1 MIVSFDAVSG
11 RDHVT
16 RRTRTALA
24 VGVLALAGGGA
35 YAWHLW
41 RSPSTDLRE
50 QLLQQTPA
58 AADSV
63 IYADL
68 DALRQTR
75 FLQELYSWAP
85 RPAEDVDYQQFVRD
99 TGFNYETDLR
109 RVAIALENHDGAA
122 RFFAVADGHFDRKKI
137 QAYALHNGKRET
149 RGGRDFYVVS
159 SSPGNPE
166 VTFTF
171 LAGERIAITNDANA
185 EEQLSAPHERA
196 DAEWLTRF
204 RRLSGTPVFI
214 LMKQSAS
221 AAQSIASQAP
231 GGLRSPQLATL
242 LGEMQWL
249 SVGGIPRG
257 EYLQL
262 VAEGETT
269 DEQVSRQLADFLNG
283 ALVLAEAGLNGA
295 KLRAQ
300 LNGST
305 RRAYLDLLKTADV
318 SRVDRGETKS
328 VRLVL
333 DVSPAL
339 LELARNVQSEAA
351 EPPPARPTTEKRA
364 STHAA
369 RSKAASK
376 P

>member
-1 MIVSFDAVSG
+1 MT
-11 RDHVT
+11 H
-16 RRTRTALA
+16 RTRTALA
-24 VGVLALAGGGA
+24 VGVLTLVVGGA
-35 YAWHLW
+35 YAWHVW
-41 RSPSTDLRE
+41 RSPSTDPRELLLR
-50 QLLQQTPA
+50 QMPA

-63 IYADL
+63 VYADL

-85 RPAEDVDYQQFVRD
+85 RPAEDADYQQFVRD

-137 QAYALHNGKRET
+137 QAYALRTGKRET
-149 RGGRDFYVVS
+149 HGGRDFYIVP

-171 LAGERIAITNDANA
+171 LAGEQIAISNDANA

-204 RRLSGTPVFI
+204 RRLSGAPVFI

-262 VAEGETT
+262 VAEGETA

-300 LNGST
+300 LNGPT
-305 RRAYLDLLKTADV
+305 RQTYLDLLKTADV

-339 LELARNVQSEAA
+339 LELARSAQSEAA
-351 EPPPARPTTEKRA
+351 EPPPARPTTDKRK
-364 STHAA
+364 STHAV
-369 RSKAASK
+369 RSKAAMK